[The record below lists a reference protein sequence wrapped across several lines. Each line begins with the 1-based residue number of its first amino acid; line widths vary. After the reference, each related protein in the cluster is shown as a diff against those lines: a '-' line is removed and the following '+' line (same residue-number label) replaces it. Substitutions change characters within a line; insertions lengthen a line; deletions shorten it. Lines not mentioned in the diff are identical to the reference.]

1 MRFMM
6 MRAENFVVLRR
17 KPIEVSIYHTIDDTS
32 NIVLNMFEISFFN
45 LLKLIFFFY
54 ILIF

>member
-17 KPIEVSIYHTIDDTS
+17 KPIEVSTDSQFIGIPFSDLCTFFLRLTIYGHLSI
-32 NIVLNMFEISFFN
+32 
-45 LLKLIFFFY
+45 
-54 ILIF
+54 